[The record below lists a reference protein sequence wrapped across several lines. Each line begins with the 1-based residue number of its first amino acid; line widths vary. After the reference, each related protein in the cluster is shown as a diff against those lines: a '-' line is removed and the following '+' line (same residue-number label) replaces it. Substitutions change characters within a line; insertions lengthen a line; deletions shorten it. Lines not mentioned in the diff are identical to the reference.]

1 MTGISILDLLSM
13 DCGPKSELHLRCIAG
28 KQSLGNML
36 TINKVNR
43 PGLTL
48 SGFLEEFSYDVLQ
61 VFGKGEQAYLSK
73 LIAEGNFETVEQMLS
88 YPIPAV
94 IFSGSYIPDERFLE
108 IANKHNVPVLVT
120 SLRTS
125 EFEVRV
131 LHLLRE
137 QFAPTKSIHGV
148 LLEVFGLGVL
158 ITGESGVGKSE
169 IALELI
175 ERNHRLISDDVV
187 RLKCIDGNFVMGTG
201 ENPDLAHHM
210 EIRGIGIIN
219 IAHLF
224 GIRAIRD
231 RKQVQLW
238 VRLESWNPEK
248 DYERVGEEEFGEL
261 FGVPIPEV
269 TIPVKPGRNI
279 PIIIE
284 TAAMNQRLRKL
295 GYNSAEAF
303 DNNVLKWLESKASR
317 ELYYRDSESV

>member
-1 MTGISILDLLSM
+1 MAGISILDLLSM

-36 TINKVNR
+36 TKNKVNR

-48 SGFLEEFSYDVLQ
+48 SGFFDEFSFDVLQ
-61 VFGKGEQAYLSK
+61 VFGKGEQAYLAK
-73 LIAEGNFETVEQMLS
+73 LIAENNLSALEEMLA
-88 YPIPAV
+88 YPIPAI
-94 IFSGSYIPDERFLE
+94 IFSCSYVPDEKFLE
-108 IANKHNVPVLVT
+108 IANANSVPVLVT
-120 SLRTS
+120 SLRTG

-131 LHLLRE
+131 LHALRE
-137 QFAPTKSIHGV
+137 HFAPTKSIHGV

-187 RLKCIDGNFVMGTG
+187 RLKCIDGNFVIGTG

-231 RKQVQLW
+231 TKQVQLW
-238 VRLESWNPEK
+238 VHLESWDPNK
-248 DYERVGEEEFGEL
+248 DYERVGEEEFREL
-261 FGVPIPEV
+261 FGVPISAV

-284 TAAMNQRLRKL
+284 TAAMNQRLRRL

-303 DNNVLKWLESKASR
+303 NNSVLRWLESKSSR
-317 ELYYRDSESV
+317 ELYYKDSDSI